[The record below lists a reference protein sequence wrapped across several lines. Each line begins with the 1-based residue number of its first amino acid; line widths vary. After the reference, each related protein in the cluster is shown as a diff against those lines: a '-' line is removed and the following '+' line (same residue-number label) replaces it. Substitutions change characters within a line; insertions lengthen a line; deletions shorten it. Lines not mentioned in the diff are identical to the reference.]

1 MGLKVAVSP
10 QVCFAIWTSM
20 MNIHAL
26 RNTAGDKATAQP
38 TSGNIQMFIS
48 ICNFKICHCL
58 PYPNRTKRPPE
69 SQAIRPGSVRTEVSI
84 SAWQCGQTCID
95 RSYTSN
101 L

>member
-1 MGLKVAVSP
+1 MAVSP

-48 ICNFKICHCL
+48 IYNFKKFFIVCHTQIELKDLQKARQLDQVQYGQKCQFQHG
-58 PYPNRTKRPPE
+58 NVDRP
-69 SQAIRPGSVRTEVSI
+69 V
-84 SAWQCGQTCID
+84 
-95 RSYTSN
+95 
-101 L
+101 